1 MNDEIMRYHSQFSI
15 KDQNICQLLAEG
27 INTNLPDAQCKIWHG
42 SPVWFIDDNPIVGYA
57 KLKDCIQLLFWSGQS
72 FGVDGLQPVGKYKAA
87 EVRYVESDVINT
99 DQLSQWLKLSS
110 SIQWDYR
117 NIVKR
122 RGELL
127 RLK

>member
-1 MNDEIMRYHSQFSI
+1 MNEEIMRYHSLFSI
-15 KDQNICQLLAEG
+15 KDQQICQLLAEG
-27 INTNLPDAQCKIWHG
+27 INANLPDSQCNIWHG
-42 SPVWFIDDNPIVGYA
+42 SPVWFIDDNPIVGYT

-72 FGVDGLQPVGKYKAA
+72 FDVEGLGPVGKYKAA
-87 EVRYVESDVINT
+87 EVRYVESDEINSV
-99 DQLSQWLKLSS
+99 QLSQWLRLSV